1 MSMPVIDAVVRAD
14 RPFVIQG
21 YGKTY
26 ELTEDEFN
34 AAMRAADALSDGAR
48 LLTTGQAADILG
60 VTAKTVARII
70 DAGRIPSSRLSATG
84 HRMVE
89 YRDVIR

>member
-26 ELTEDEFN
+26 EFQCRH
-34 AAMRAADALSDGAR
+34 ARGRRA
-48 LLTTGQAADILG
+48 
-60 VTAKTVARII
+60 V
-70 DAGRIPSSRLSATG
+70 
-84 HRMVE
+84 
-89 YRDVIR
+89 

>member
-34 AAMRAADALSDGAR
+34 AAMRAADALSDGRACSQLDR
-48 LLTTGQAADILG
+48 RRTFW
-60 VTAKTVARII
+60 
-70 DAGRIPSSRLSATG
+70 
-84 HRMVE
+84 E
-89 YRDVIR
+89 